1 MDIGHAHSVDRA
13 PVVGFDGQKLTP
25 LPVEAALRVS
35 AYLQAAQ
42 EQGVTVS
49 VRPCPQA
56 PGPCSY
62 DAVVAS
68 YDPDSRSLDVPGLAV
83 DGSGAGR
90 TGDVAQAQYETL
102 RAVALAVDSGR
113 CAADLEVVA
122 PGLGDD
128 VLADLRIEGAEAFA
142 TRHIGD
148 LYSYDVLPEINE
160 AVESRTGT
168 PLPQPVYSDW
178 GPQVLEKYG
187 QDALEYL
194 ETDVADGMDLRV
206 EDRLAPAVAQALR
219 AYRADPALAGQE
231 PYTWDAHRGVQVDSA
246 VPPERRIVSARTLD
260 AATSPDAG
268 TVDR

>member
-1 MDIGHAHSVDRA
+1 M
-13 PVVGFDGQKLTP
+13 F
-25 LPVEAALRVS
+25 RVS
-35 AYLQAAQ
+35 LSTAAA
-42 EQGVTVS
+42 S
-49 VRPCPQA
+49 VVRAMSLRP
-56 PGPCSY
+56 STK
-62 DAVVAS
+62 
-68 YDPDSRSLDVPGLAV
+68 RSARWLWRSIRV
-83 DGSGAGR
+83 
-90 TGDVAQAQYETL
+90 
-102 RAVALAVDSGR
+102 R

-231 PYTWDAHRGVQVDSA
+231 PYTRDARRGVQVDSA
-246 VPPERRIVSARTLD
+246 LPPERRIVSARTLD

-268 TVDR
+268 SVDRRPVLPGGDPAVSAPSARSSVGSAASGLSGSGWRGPDSLVLRRPCWSLRRASSFQSCRRPCCRHLLSAYTMS